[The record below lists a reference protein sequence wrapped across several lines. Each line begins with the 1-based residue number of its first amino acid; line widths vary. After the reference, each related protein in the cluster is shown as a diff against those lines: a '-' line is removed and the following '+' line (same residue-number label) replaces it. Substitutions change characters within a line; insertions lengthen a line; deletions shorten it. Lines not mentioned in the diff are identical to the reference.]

1 MAGHLR
7 ITRAN
12 NKLKQEQEKIE
23 RNKEERRKYK
33 AKKLDFEFKNSDLA
47 RKARF

>member
-1 MAGHLR
+1 MADHLR

-23 RNKEERRKYK
+23 RKKEERKKYK
-33 AKKLDFEFKNSDLA
+33 AKKLDIELKNSDLA